1 MQLYLN
7 AQETKTEM
15 RIFGWSYMAIYN
27 RMAAKHQNLSA
38 DFCLITQYLE
48 RPCEKPVK
56 IRDLR
61 RSYYNINRL
70 SEAKKK
76 KKRNQQ
82 QQQQTV

>member
-48 RPCEKPVK
+48 RPSEKPVK
-56 IRDLR
+56 THDLR

-76 KKRNQQ
+76 KRRNQQ
-82 QQQQTV
+82 QQQQSV

>member
-15 RIFGWSYMAIYN
+15 RTFGWSYMAIYN
-27 RMAAKHQNLSA
+27 RMAAKHQNLRA
-38 DFCLITQYLE
+38 DFCLITQCLE

-76 KKRNQQ
+76 KRNQQ
-82 QQQQTV
+82 QQQQSV

>member
-1 MQLYLN
+1 
-7 AQETKTEM
+7 
-15 RIFGWSYMAIYN
+15 
-27 RMAAKHQNLSA
+27 MAAKHQNLSA
-38 DFCLITQYLE
+38 HFCLITQYLE

-82 QQQQTV
+82 QQQQSV